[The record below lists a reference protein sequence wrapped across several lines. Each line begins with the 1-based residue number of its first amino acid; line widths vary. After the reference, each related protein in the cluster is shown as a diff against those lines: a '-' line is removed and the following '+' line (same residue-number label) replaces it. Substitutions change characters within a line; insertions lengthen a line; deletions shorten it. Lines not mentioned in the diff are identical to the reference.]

1 VPDLK
6 QAPSRKWWGLVFLWL
21 FSLPSRW
28 ASGPDR
34 EVMPARADGTVP
46 TFGRDGRVGRC
57 QILNR
62 PHHESGGALFFAW
75 LFSPL
80 PSRWASGPNRE
91 VKPARADGTAVTCG
105 RVGRCQILNRPHHE
119 SGGALFFYGV
129 FCPPDRGHHYLGILL
144 GNIDKNIGTAYIWFS
159 GMFFAD
165 PIVMCNTGCIP
176 TIVQTC
182 I

>member
-1 VPDLK
+1 MWESRSVPDLK

-91 VKPARADGTAVTCG
+91 VKPARADGTTTY
-105 RVGRCQILNRPHHE
+105 
-119 SGGALFFYGV
+119 F
-129 FCPPDRGHHYLGILL
+129 L
-144 GNIDKNIGTAYIWFS
+144 GNTDKNIGTAYIWFS

-165 PIVMCNTGCIP
+165 PIVSGNAGRIP
-176 TIVQTC
+176 NKCKYNLTKLETYRSNC
-182 I
+182 F